1 MATSKDEPAKNST
14 KVGNQK
20 PKSKG
25 GRPVKISAQKIE
37 QIVQALRLGY
47 FQEDAAK
54 AVGISPATYF
64 NWRKRGKEAFEK
76 KEQGKVVPEKDKI
89 FLELFDVTEKARTE
103 ILGYYLS
110 VNRQQAQEGNLRA
123 VHWFL
128 EKSFPDKYGNRVALD
143 VGLQDNNE
151 IEVEIK
157 FSD

>member
-1 MATSKDEPAKNST
+1 MATSNDEPVKSST
-14 KVGNQK
+14 KVGNQHQK
-20 PKSKG
+20 NKG
-25 GRPVKISAQKIE
+25 GRPIKISAQKIE
-37 QIVQALRLGY
+37 QLVGALRLGY

-64 NWRKRGKEAFEK
+64 NWRKRGKEAFELR
-76 KEQGKVVPEKDKI
+76 EQGKTVPKSEEM
-89 FLELFDVTEKARTE
+89 FLELFDVTEKARAE

-110 VNRQQAQEGNLRA
+110 INRQQAQEGNLRA